1 MTLAVNGFEIF
12 DDMDVTPRMETTMN
26 RSWPALTGFALALSL
41 VAIAPAAS
49 RAASPPPEFADCT
62 LETVKD
68 ATLSIESYRCPNAK
82 LVADDKLPGFQLE
95 SNGSRRL
102 AIRAFRK
109 AAGAPIAA
117 ALAAIRKAS
126 PGPHTGACVLKPM
139 QDNEKK
145 IIANRFELSP
155 TGTAAKAWDKAQLAG
170 GDAKPPSC
178 LWPCLAVRPS
188 RGWRTWGC
196 ARR

>member
-1 MTLAVNGFEIF
+1 
-12 DDMDVTPRMETTMN
+12 MN

-170 GDAKPPSC
+170 GDAKPPCGALGVQPAGDLYFQVMPDDPATVLFLDMGSEIQIFDPAS
-178 LWPCLAVRPS
+178 LKTIKR
-188 RGWRTWGC
+188 
-196 ARR
+196 